1 MAAHRLAPTEPLPLL
16 CLGALQLAQALT
28 KRVPD
33 RDRALLA
40 AFAFLQAPRPAA
52 PPEQP
57 CSSLRALRHAVQ
69 RVCAA
74 FLTNHREVQEPCT
87 RLGAAGGSQHR

>member
-1 MAAHRLAPTEPLPLL
+1 MAAHRLAPAEPLPLL

-40 AFAFLQAPRPAA
+40 AFAFLQAPRPPA
-52 PPEQP
+52 PPGRPCRRLRTLRRRGQCVQP
-57 CSSLRALRHAVQ
+57 L
-69 RVCAA
+69 
-74 FLTNHREVQEPCT
+74 PP
-87 RLGAAGGSQHR
+87 